1 MVFLHKIARGEAS
14 KSFGAEVAA
23 LAGVPDEVVSRA
35 KAITKILEETSKY
48 RDTNQIM
55 MQGTTIAKEDVVQGN
70 MFDSPVNETYVKL
83 AEELKAVDINTISP
97 MQAFSI
103 LADLVS
109 RVK

>member
-23 LAGVPDEVVSRA
+23 LAGVSADVVARA

-55 MQGTTIAKEDVVQGN
+55 MQCEIKKEDVVQGTL
-70 MFDSPVNETYVKL
+70 FESQTNEKYLKL
-83 AEELKAVDINTISP
+83 AEELNAIDMNSISP